1 MSALIRPT
9 PARPTPSEPGA
20 ARQKP
25 DAAATAAPAR
35 AALVLAHSKAQILEQ
50 LRIPVAV
57 ISSTVFPTL
66 ALLFFVIPQESVTAD
81 PLASLTAIAQ
91 LALFGV
97 MSSFLFNYGIGIAE
111 ERANPWSS
119 YLRTLPVGPVPP
131 TIARALPA
139 MLFAFFAL
147 LPVLVIGALLTA
159 APEAFGDGG
168 LSWWRVPLAVLVWL
182 ACGLPFLA
190 LGLFIGYLCTS
201 KVAVAVTQVVFFPM
215 AFAGGMMLPPA
226 AFPYWLDVF
235 SLILP
240 SRAARDVSV
249 FALSGE
255 GLHAGSV
262 LCLIVWTVLLG
273 GLALWANRRDQGRH
287 FR

>member
-1 MSALIRPT
+1 MSALT
-9 PARPTPSEPGA
+9 QPARPVPAVDPTA
-20 ARQKP
+20 ARP
-25 DAAATAAPAR
+25 APSQAS
-35 AALVLAHSKAQILEQ
+35 LVLAHSKAQILEQ

-57 ISSTVFPTL
+57 ISSTVFPAL
-66 ALLFFVIPQESVTAD
+66 VLLFFVVPQELVTSD
-81 PLASLTAIAQ
+81 PMASLTAVAQ
-91 LALFGV
+91 LAVFGV

-131 TIARALPA
+131 TVARALPA
-139 MLFAFFAL
+139 MLFALFAL
-147 LPVLVIGALLTA
+147 VPVLAIGALLTS
-159 APEAFGDGG
+159 APEAFAGGG
-168 LSWWRVPLAVLVWL
+168 LSWWRVPLAVAVWL
-182 ACGLPFLA
+182 VCGLPFLA

-226 AFPYWLDVF
+226 AFPEWLNTL
-235 SLILP
+235 SLFLP

-249 FALSGE
+249 FALTGE
-255 GLHAGSV
+255 GLEAGSV
-262 LCLIVWTVLLG
+262 LCLAVWTVLLG
-273 GLALWANRRDQGRH
+273 GLALWANRRDQGRR

>member
-1 MSALIRPT
+1 MSALPRPVQPV
-9 PARPTPSEPGA
+9 PASDSTAVRPAPSHA
-20 ARQKP
+20 L
-25 DAAATAAPAR
+25 
-35 AALVLAHSKAQILEQ
+35 LVLAHSKAQVLEQ

-57 ISSTVFPTL
+57 ISSTVFPAL
-66 ALLFFVIPQESVTAD
+66 VLLFFVVPQELVTSN
-81 PLASLTAIAQ
+81 PMASLTAVAQ
-91 LALFGV
+91 LAVFGV

-131 TIARALPA
+131 TIARAVPA
-139 MLFAFFAL
+139 MLFALFAL
-147 LPVLVIGALLTA
+147 IPVLAIGALLTS

-168 LSWWRVPLAVLVWL
+168 LSWWRVPAAVAAWL
-182 ACGLPFLA
+182 LCGLPFLA

-215 AFAGGMMLPPA
+215 AFAGGMMMPPA
-226 AFPYWLDVF
+226 AFPEWLNTL
-235 SLILP
+235 SLFLP

-249 FALSGE
+249 FALTGE
-255 GLHAGSV
+255 GLEAGSV
-262 LCLIVWTVLLG
+262 LCLAVWMVLLG
-273 GLALWANRRDQGRH
+273 GLALWANRRDQGRR